1 MVGQGRSPKGAS
13 QSVTHNRLVLVWFQ
27 MVGATSI
34 QEETIFGPSDILSGG
49 MNSWI
54 EFASSRG
61 REFTHSQEP
70 KNPRVRA
77 AFTISLSCV
86 WRWSESSNPSI
97 WTRMALVSGRHLG
110 RRCAGSC
117 ERCIPRMAR
126 FNIGL
131 LEVGLLSPWV
141 RWRWDTAATYTWMVL
156 AWSILLR
163 WVANKMTVCWDPG
176 RGVCPCVW
184 QKERYLRI
192 PAL

>member
-1 MVGQGRSPKGAS
+1 MSHQAKSGTKVALACLGCDQTCHYHDMVMG
-13 QSVTHNRLVLVWFQ
+13 
-27 MVGATSI
+27 
-34 QEETIFGPSDILSGG
+34 
-49 MNSWI
+49 
-54 EFASSRG
+54 
-61 REFTHSQEP
+61 
-70 KNPRVRA
+70 
-77 AFTISLSCV
+77 FTISLSCV

-176 RGVCPCVW
+176 RGVCPCIW
-184 QKERYLRI
+184 QKERYSGSLPCRWWRLME
-192 PAL
+192 PQP

>member
-1 MVGQGRSPKGAS
+1 MNSLTLRNPRIQGSEQPSPSAC
-13 QSVTHNRLVLVWFQ
+13 H
-27 MVGATSI
+27 A
-34 QEETIFGPSDILSGG
+34 SGG
-49 MNSWI
+49 
-54 EFASSRG
+54 G
-61 REFTHSQEP
+61 Q
-70 KNPRVRA
+70 K
-77 AFTISLSCV
+77 
-86 WRWSESSNPSI
+86 SSNPSI

-176 RGVCPCVW
+176 RGVCPCIW
-184 QKERYLRI
+184 QKERYSGSLPCRWWRLME
-192 PAL
+192 PQP